1 MAHGDNRGRVNRMEL
16 IVEPC
21 HALPCELETFTI
33 NGKTA
38 NHIDFGDT
46 YDHDTENEEP
56 GGDCEV
62 RVFDKINCHTYD
74 IINTCTDGNNHVS
87 LHISSDKYT
96 MKRKHQCN

>member
-1 MAHGDNRGRVNRMEL
+1 MRLNIDRIMKASEL
-16 IVEPC
+16 IE
-21 HALPCELETFTI
+21 HL
-33 NGKTA
+33 KSY
-38 NHIDFGDT
+38 IDIT
-46 YDHDTENEEP
+46 

-96 MKRKHQCN
+96 MKRKPQCN

>member
-1 MAHGDNRGRVNRMEL
+1 MYKIEERILTDSNMKASEL
-16 IVEPC
+16 IE
-21 HALPCELETFTI
+21 HL
-33 NGKTA
+33 KSY
-38 NHIDFGDT
+38 IDIA
-46 YDHDTENEEP
+46 